1 MRQQH
6 VLVKERADSQHR
18 DIHPEFEHQ
27 LFPKGKFS
35 RDSARA
41 VVIDRAVRIDH
52 DMRRGTKFVDHRGHI
67 RQRDRDAR
75 RDRIR
80 DIHRTGPIQRGE
92 QGPAVVQVAD
102 QGLHPGFAQ
111 PLGAVVV
118 GAHQR
123 PHEPARRLQ
132 PLDHPGSGAAMAAR
146 RSDDQHRFLIAC
158 RRSHAGTPLPES
170 GFKTQGRTGW
180 VALSNSATM
189 GS

>member
-1 MRQQH
+1 MITTCGEVPSSRITDATFASASTMPAATGYATYT
-6 VLVKERADSQHR
+6 ERGS
-18 DIHPEFEHQ
+18 
-27 LFPKGKFS
+27 
-35 RDSARA
+35 
-41 VVIDRAVRIDH
+41 
-52 DMRRGTKFVDHRGHI
+52 
-67 RQRDRDAR
+67 
-75 RDRIR
+75 
-80 DIHRTGPIQRGE
+80 IQRGE
-92 QGPAVVQVAD
+92 QSPAVVQVAD

-123 PHEPARRLQ
+123 PHEPPRRLQ

-158 RRSHAGTPLPES
+158 RRSHAGTLLPES